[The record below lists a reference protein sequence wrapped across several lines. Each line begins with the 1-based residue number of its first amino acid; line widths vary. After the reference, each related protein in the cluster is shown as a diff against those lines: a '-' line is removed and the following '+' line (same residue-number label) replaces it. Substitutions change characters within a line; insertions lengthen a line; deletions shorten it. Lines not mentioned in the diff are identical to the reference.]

1 MSVHRRKFWP
11 ALIVTG
17 ALTLG
22 TACAGGDSAADDGS
36 VTVEFRWW
44 GSDERHQLTQKAV
57 DAFEAKHENIKVKVQ
72 TFDWNSYYDQLTT
85 TMAAGDAPDVFA
97 VEIRRLGELGR
108 AGQLA
113 DVGKLVDTSDLNAQL
128 LRSGEV
134 DGVLRAVPTGANT
147 FSLMANTKVLDDVG
161 VELPDDS
168 TWSWDDYHAL
178 AAEVSGKTGRG
189 VYGTQINF
197 NDAFLQVFAAQHGQ
211 SLYEGGKLGV
221 TADTVA
227 DWYGTHMDLLGKGA
241 PPADLS
247 SEIDATGVE
256 QSLIATGKGA
266 MGMWWS
272 NQLGALTSGSGANV
286 EMLRMPR
293 SAGARTNGMFLQ
305 PTMHWAV
312 AERSDAKEG
321 RGEAGGLP
329 RERSGGRR
337 DPRQRPRAADEQQ
350 GTGRRPRRSARDRP
364 EVPRL
369 HRGEL
374 QGSHRP
380 AGLSRR
386 SRRDP
391 RDAPALRRGGH
402 LRPPDGAEGG
412 RGLCEGGQR
421 RPALT
426 PPCYQAENP
435 GQPPREDR
443 T

>member
-272 NQLGALTSGSGANV
+272 NQLGVLTSGSGANV

-312 AERSDAKEG
+312 AERSDAKEAAAKLVDFLVNDP
-321 RGEAGGLP
+321 EAGAILGSDRGLP
-329 RERSGGRR
+329 MNSKVLADVR
-337 DPRQRPRAADEQQ
+337 DGLPETDQKSLAFIEANSKDLTAPRAY
-350 GTGRRPRRSARDRP
+350 
-364 EVPRL
+364 
-369 HRGEL
+369 
-374 QGSHRP
+374 
-380 AGLSRR
+380 
-386 SRRDP
+386 
-391 RDAPALRRGGH
+391 
-402 LRPPDGAEGG
+402 PDGAGEIPAMLQRYGEEVIFG
-412 RGLCEGGQR
+412 RLTAQKAAEAFVKEANG
-421 RPALT
+421 ALH
-426 PPCYQAENP
+426 
-435 GQPPREDR
+435 
-443 T
+443 